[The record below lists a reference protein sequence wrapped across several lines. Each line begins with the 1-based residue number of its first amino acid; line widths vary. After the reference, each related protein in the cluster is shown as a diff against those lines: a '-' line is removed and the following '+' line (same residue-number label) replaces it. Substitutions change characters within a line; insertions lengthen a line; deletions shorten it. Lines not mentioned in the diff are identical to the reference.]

1 MKENYAYIDY
11 LKLFFCICVIGIHA
25 QIFYN
30 FDNTFDY
37 VLFHSVFRS
46 AVPFFF
52 VASTFFLA
60 LKLKDKNLKDK
71 NKIINRYLIRLT
83 IPYIFWMIVS
93 SFKVISMLEGSIL
106 VRLIKLIRV
115 ALFNPWS
122 ALWYIWAL
130 IIFLIIYKILINI
143 FKDKFNIN
151 VLLIISLVLYL
162 VALLCN
168 NYYFLIENT
177 FMNKIINTY
186 MNIFIT
192 PRNGILISI
201 FMVLGLKLGDI
212 KDKIN
217 ISKNKLIIS
226 SIILFI
232 ILIIETLLIRYKSFL
247 DDRSLYITFII
258 FIPVLFMLFIKF
270 KSNRNTTL
278 IRNLSTGLYFMH
290 CPTLMLLKLFL
301 VNEYALFFSAIVI
314 DTIILLVLYKINNK
328 YINYVIK

>member
-30 FDNTFDY
+30 FDNTFNY

-52 VASTFFLA
+52 VASTFFLG
-60 LKLKDKNLKDK
+60 LKLKNKSLNDKNI
-71 NKIINRYLIRLT
+71 IINKYLIRLI
-83 IPYIFWMIVS
+83 IPYIFWMVVS
-93 SFKVISMLEGSIL
+93 SIKVISMLDGGLL
-106 VRLIKLIRV
+106 VKIIKLIRV

-130 IIFLIIYKILINI
+130 IVFLIIYKVLINI

-151 VLLIISLVLYL
+151 VLLVISLVLYL
-162 VALLCN
+162 IALLCN

-186 MNIFIT
+186 MNVFIT

-201 FMVLGLKLGDI
+201 FMVLGLKLSDI
-212 KDKIN
+212 KDRFN
-217 ISKNKLIIS
+217 NKNKLIIS

-232 ILIIETLLIRYKSFL
+232 ILVIETLLIRNNSFL

-258 FIPVLFMLFIKF
+258 FIPILFILFTKF

-301 VNEYALFFSAIVI
+301 VNEYALFICTIVI

>member
-1 MKENYAYIDY
+1 MKENYDYIYY
-11 LKLFFCICVIGIHA
+11 LKFFFCICVIGIHA

-30 FDNTFDY
+30 FNNTFDY
-37 VLFHSVFRS
+37 VVFHSVFRS

-52 VASTFFLA
+52 VASTFFLG
-60 LKLKDKNLKDK
+60 LKLKNKSLDDKNI
-71 NKIINRYLIRLT
+71 IINKYLIRLI
-83 IPYIFWMIVS
+83 IPYIFWMVVS
-93 SFKVISMLEGSIL
+93 SIKVISMLDGGLL
-106 VRLIKLIRV
+106 VKIIKLIRV

-130 IIFLIIYKILINI
+130 IVFLIIYKVLINI

-151 VLLIISLVLYL
+151 VLLVISLVLYL
-162 VALLCN
+162 IALLCN

-201 FMVLGLKLGDI
+201 FMVLGLKLSDI
-212 KDKIN
+212 KDKFN
-217 ISKNKLIIS
+217 NKNKLIIS

-232 ILIIETLLIRYKSFL
+232 ILVIETLLIRNNSFL

-258 FIPVLFMLFIKF
+258 FIPILFILFTKF
-270 KSNRNTTL
+270 KSNKNTTL

-301 VNEYALFFSAIVI
+301 VNEYALFISAIVI

>member
-52 VASTFFLA
+52 VASTFFLG
-60 LKLKDKNLKDK
+60 LKLKNKSLNDKNIVI
-71 NKIINRYLIRLT
+71 NKYLIRLI
-83 IPYIFWMIVS
+83 IPYIFWMVVS
-93 SFKVISMLEGSIL
+93 SIKVISMLDGGLL
-106 VRLIKLIRV
+106 VKIIKLIRV

-130 IIFLIIYKILINI
+130 IVFLIIYKILINI
-143 FKDKFNIN
+143 FKDKLNIN
-151 VLLIISLVLYL
+151 VLLVISLVLYL
-162 VALLCN
+162 IALLCN

-201 FMVLGLKLGDI
+201 FMVLGLKLSDI
-212 KDKIN
+212 KDIFN
-217 ISKNKLIIS
+217 NKNKLIIS

-232 ILIIETLLIRYKSFL
+232 ILVIETLLIRNNSFL

-258 FIPVLFMLFIKF
+258 FIPILFILFTKF

-301 VNEYALFFSAIVI
+301 VNEYILFICTIVI
-314 DTIILLVLYKINNK
+314 DIIILLVLYKINNK

>member
-52 VASTFFLA
+52 VASTFFLG
-60 LKLKDKNLKDK
+60 LKLKNKDLKDK
-71 NKIINRYLIRLT
+71 NKIINKYLIRLI
-83 IPYIFWMIVS
+83 IPYIFWMVVS

-106 VRLIKLIRV
+106 TKIIKLIRV

-130 IIFLIIYKILINI
+130 IVFLIIYKILINV

-162 VALLCN
+162 IALLCN

-192 PRNGILISI
+192 PRNGVLISI
-201 FMVLGLKLGDI
+201 FMVLGLKLSDI
-212 KDKIN
+212 KDMFN
-217 ISKNKLIIS
+217 NKNKLIIS

-232 ILIIETLLIRYKSFL
+232 ILVIETLLIRNNSFL
-247 DDRSLYITFII
+247 DDRSLYITFIA
-258 FIPVLFMLFIKF
+258 FIPVLFILFTKF
-270 KSNRNTTL
+270 KSNKNTTL

-301 VNEYALFFSAIVI
+301 VNEYILFISVIAI

>member
-11 LKLFFCICVIGIHA
+11 LKFFFCICVIGIHA

-30 FDNTFDY
+30 FNNTFDY
-37 VLFHSVFRS
+37 VVFHSVFRS

-52 VASTFFLA
+52 VASTFFLG
-60 LKLKDKNLKDK
+60 LKLKNKSLDDKNI
-71 NKIINRYLIRLT
+71 IINKYLIRLI
-83 IPYIFWMIVS
+83 IPYIFWMVVS
-93 SFKVISMLEGSIL
+93 SIKVISMLDGGLL
-106 VRLIKLIRV
+106 VKIIKLIRV

-130 IIFLIIYKILINI
+130 IVFLIIYKVLINI

-151 VLLIISLVLYL
+151 VLLVISLVLYL
-162 VALLCN
+162 IALLCN

-201 FMVLGLKLGDI
+201 FMVLGLKLSDI
-212 KDKIN
+212 KDKFN
-217 ISKNKLIIS
+217 NKNKLIIS

-232 ILIIETLLIRYKSFL
+232 ILVIETLLIRNNSFL

-258 FIPVLFMLFIKF
+258 FIPILFILFTKF
-270 KSNRNTTL
+270 KSNKNTTL

-301 VNEYALFFSAIVI
+301 VNEYALFISAIVI